1 MQLFVIVFDIVKTA
15 IDFGARLATL
25 HRASSKPSTDT
36 ATTPFVSFTT
46 AFDIPSHILSLYAK
60 MEGNFS
66 NIFTYLF
73 GTLVV
78 LIAALLRS
86 QGTLSFRFLHND
98 KSCPAHL
105 ACSDTNVTA
114 DTLTIASASTSDGL
128 VDTSEALAQTE
139 CRGKQPDDS
148 AQVSDVNCAFSS
160 VRVSETSFQTE
171 RYFGDAASVG
181 EPVACISKGPAHTKY
196 KGKQSDERIEYSADL
211 TALTVAG
218 PSKLPAQTECSDSDS
233 ESVADSVVGT
243 SEAFTWTECGNEQS
257 DEDHSDLE
265 QMQEPIKRR
274 RPTRRGGKRFK
285 KKTNMTL
292 PLDSAEREN
301 PETENLEAEI
311 LPRTSRKTRRG
322 GRAVKN
328 KKLLEALPTLDTQ

>member
-60 MEGNFS
+60 ME
-66 NIFTYLF
+66 
-73 GTLVV
+73 
-78 LIAALLRS
+78 
-86 QGTLSFRFLHND
+86 
-98 KSCPAHL
+98 AHL

-218 PSKLPAQTECSDSDS
+218 PSKLPAQTECSDSNS